1 MQLWLEDKPSFL
13 TSKESIKE
21 RGYLRP
27 VAPEIYY
34 AFHGLALS
42 LRRTGRASVGV
53 ATMLFDG
60 TRNDSTVVPGRRELN
75 LPRKR
80 STLFLR
86 GLPTALSRRSLR
98 TSNRA
103 PAPRI

>member
-42 LRRTGRASVGV
+42 LLEKEVHFFYGVFPLRFPVGV
-53 ATMLFDG
+53 YVPVIEHQHLEFESFDKNLLKNS
-60 TRNDSTVVPGRRELN
+60 RQNDLLVIWLVT
-75 LPRKR
+75 
-80 STLFLR
+80 
-86 GLPTALSRRSLR
+86 
-98 TSNRA
+98 
-103 PAPRI
+103 